1 MLLNE
6 RKHEL
11 NNELPNRNI
20 NLKVVMNIL
29 KVKDIRTVINWCKRN
44 GIFIFKIGKEKYV
57 NKIELELGIDKPF
70 IESLKIKHPE
80 NWKEIY
86 CAFKEGDYFA
96 ILDQNFQKDSIS
108 KLKFVAPGNSG
119 NDFIK
124 KIANKKR

>member
-1 MLLNE
+1 
-6 RKHEL
+6 
-11 NNELPNRNI
+11 
-20 NLKVVMNIL
+20 MNIL

-44 GIFIFKIGKEKYV
+44 GIFIFKIGKGKYV

-86 CAFKEGDYFA
+86 SAFKEGDYFA
-96 ILDQNFQKDSIS
+96 ILDQNFQKDPIS

-124 KIANKKR
+124 KIVNKKR